1 MKRMKTQAYKRKMAH
16 QQKWKLYPL
25 QKTIPTELSQQCWK
39 QLPVTLIFQSKVDR
53 NKIKKIIESIE

>member
-1 MKRMKTQAYKRKMAH
+1 MKRMKTQAYKRKMAL

-25 QKTIPTELSQQCWK
+25 QKIIHTGLSQQSWK

-53 NKIKKIIESIE
+53 NKIKKIIEAIE